1 VAYITDEGSN
11 WSRKFPLALHTLG
24 LAYLAKGMHR
34 EAIESLGR
42 ASALDP
48 DNPILLSELGRAYA
62 ASGDRAEAAR
72 ILQQL
77 SRNSEQ
83 HYVAPESFVAIHVGL
98 GDTDEVFRWLEKK
111 LPKKSSYIVSLN
123 SNPSVDLVRADP
135 RFDDLLR
142 RGPPALMP

>member
-1 VAYITDEGSN
+1 MAYITDEGSN

-98 GDTDEVFRWLEKK
+98 GDTDEVFRWLEK
-111 LPKKSSYIVSLN
+111 S
-123 SNPSVDLVRADP
+123 
-135 RFDDLLR
+135 
-142 RGPPALMP
+142 